1 MEDNRSLKQLA
12 NLHLGL
18 GVLVF
23 VSFPL
28 LFVLSLAVMPSG
40 EGWAPVWLAWLLVLV
55 ALAAVFMASSRAL
68 DVRSHR
74 RFSLACGLL
83 ALLLVPVGTAIGVY
97 TLVVLT
103 RADIVADYARGRLHW
118 QD

>member
-1 MEDNRSLKQLA
+1 MEDNRPLKRLA
-12 NLHLGL
+12 SMHLGL
-18 GVLVF
+18 GVLIF

-28 LFVLSLAVMPSG
+28 LFILSLAVVPSG
-40 EGWAPVWLAWLLVLV
+40 EGWAPVWLAGLLVLV
-55 ALAAVFMASSRAL
+55 VLAAVFMASSRAL

-74 RFSLACGLL
+74 RFSLACGLV

-103 RADIVADYARGRLHW
+103 RPDIVAGYARGRLHW
-118 QD
+118 HG